1 MCLYFANGK
10 RAIQTDLRGIKASQ
24 LMNQTCLATLIRLLQ
39 FSKNCC
45 KKQRGVLLFET
56 KSVHVARF
64 TGHSLRSWRYCVGAR
79 LKFWRRS
86 RVPKKDQKKGVGT
99 RLLKYRLPENPGIL
113 NSPHTSVRGNGLVE
127 GHTYVN
133 HVR

>member
-1 MCLYFANGK
+1 M
-10 RAIQTDLRGIKASQ
+10 
-24 LMNQTCLATLIRLLQ
+24 
-39 FSKNCC
+39 
-45 KKQRGVLLFET
+45 
-56 KSVHVARF
+56 
-64 TGHSLRSWRYCVGAR
+64 GAR

-86 RVPKKDQKKGVGT
+86 RVPKKGSRDEA
-99 RLLKYRLPENPGIL
+99 LKYRLPENPGIF

>member
-1 MCLYFANGK
+1 M
-10 RAIQTDLRGIKASQ
+10 
-24 LMNQTCLATLIRLLQ
+24 
-39 FSKNCC
+39 
-45 KKQRGVLLFET
+45 
-56 KSVHVARF
+56 
-64 TGHSLRSWRYCVGAR
+64 GAR

-86 RVPKKDQKKGVGT
+86 RVPKKARMDEAVEIPPARK
-99 RLLKYRLPENPGIL
+99 PGIL